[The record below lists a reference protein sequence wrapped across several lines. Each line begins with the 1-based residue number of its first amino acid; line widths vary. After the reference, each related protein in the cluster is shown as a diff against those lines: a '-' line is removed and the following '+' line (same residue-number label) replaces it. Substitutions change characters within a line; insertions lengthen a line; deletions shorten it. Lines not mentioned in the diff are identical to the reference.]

1 MTKNLQWRILV
12 TLGVIIIALLGML
25 PLNQKIN
32 LGLDLQGGMHLVLKV
47 DTSKV
52 PEDAREDAPNR
63 ALEIIRNRI
72 DQFGVREP
80 LIQRQGKD
88 SIVVQLPGVT
98 DRERAIELI
107 GRTALLEF
115 RLVEDDEELNKRA
128 FSSIERKSEEEGK
141 VEGETEIEGEEE
153 EEKGFPEGY
162 ELKQVEKETILIH
175 KDAVLTGDTL
185 VSAEVKFDQSRFNEP
200 YIALEFNSKGAAVF
214 SEVTGN
220 NVGKRLA
227 IVLDGKIHSA
237 PRINEKIPSGR
248 ASISGRF
255 DVEEAGDLAIILRA
269 GALPAPIYIEEER
282 TVGSL
287 LGKDSIESGIRASL
301 IGVALVLS
309 FMLIYYLFAGAV
321 ASIAMAL
328 NFLIVLGALGWLQTT
343 LTLPGIAGMILVIGM
358 AVDANVLIYERIREE
373 LATGKHIRSAVAAGY
388 NKAFTAILD
397 SNVTTL
403 IAAALLFKFGT
414 GPIRG
419 FGVTLSIGIMASM
432 FTAIF
437 VTRIIFD
444 LVTSNKKFTKLPM
457 LQLFKKTNIN
467 FVSKRWIAYGLSL
480 LIILGG
486 AGIFFGKG
494 EKVLGI
500 DFTGGHMQEYSFKNH
515 IEIEDVRNTL
525 SDIDIKGATIQR
537 VGDKNQVLIKTSEDT
552 AFQIGRVFKENFKD
566 NPSDLLRVEKV
577 GPSIGKHLRKSAKL
591 AMLWS
596 LIGIL
601 IYVGL
606 RFKNIAFAAAG
617 VIALFHDVLI
627 AIGFLVATGREL
639 NLTVVAALL
648 TIAGY
653 SINDTIVIYAR
664 IRENLKL
671 YRKATMK
678 EIVNMSVN
686 ETLSRTVLTTVTT
699 LLAVLAIFFFG
710 GDVLRDFSFT
720 LLVGILSG
728 IYSTIYIASPLLIF
742 WYAKRAR

>member
-1 MTKNLQWRILV
+1 MTKNLQWRVLV
-12 TLGVIIIALLGML
+12 ALGVVVFALLGML
-25 PLNQKIN
+25 PLREKIN

-47 DTSKV
+47 DTSEI
-52 PEDAREDAPNR
+52 PEDAREDAPDR

-80 LIQRQGKD
+80 LIQRKGAD
-88 SIVVQLPGVT
+88 SIVVQLPGIT

-115 RLVEDDEELNKRA
+115 KLVEDDEELNRQA
-128 FSSIERKSEEEGK
+128 NEE
-141 VEGETEIEGEEE
+141 VV
-153 EEKGFPEGY
+153 PEGY
-162 ELKQVEKETILIH
+162 ELKQVEKEALLVHDET
-175 KDAVLTGDTL
+175 VLTGDTL
-185 VSAEVKFDQSRFNEP
+185 LSAEVKFDQSRFNEP
-200 YIALEFNSKGAAVF
+200 YIALEFNSKGAAIF
-214 SEVTGN
+214 SEVTGA

-227 IVLDGKIHSA
+227 IVLDGNVHSA

-255 DVEEAGDLAIILRA
+255 SVEEAGDLAIVLRA

-287 LGKDSIESGIRASL
+287 LGRDSIESGIRASL
-301 IGVALVLS
+301 IGVTLVLG
-309 FMLIYYLFAGAV
+309 FMLIYYLFAGMV

-328 NFLIVLGALGWLQTT
+328 NFLIVFGALGWLHTT
-343 LTLPGIAGMILVIGM
+343 LTLPGIAGIILVIGM

-373 LATGKHIRSAVAAGY
+373 LLTGKHIRSAVAAGY

-397 SNVTTL
+397 SNITTL

-444 LVTSNKKFTKLPM
+444 LVTANKSFTKLPM
-457 LQLFKKTNIN
+457 LQLFKKTNID
-467 FVSKRWIAYGLSL
+467 FISKRWIAYAVSL

-486 AGIFFGKG
+486 AGIFFAKG
-494 EKVLGI
+494 EKVYGI
-500 DFTGGHMQEYSFKNH
+500 DFTGGHMQEYSFRKP
-515 IEIEDVRNTL
+515 IKIEDVRNTL
-525 SDIDIKGATIQR
+525 SDIGIKEATIQR
-537 VGDKNQVLIKTSEDT
+537 VGDRNQVLIKTPEDT
-552 AFQIGRVFKENFKD
+552 ASQINRAFKESFTD
-566 NPSDLLRVEKV
+566 NTSDLLRVERV
-577 GPSIGKHLRKSAKL
+577 GPSIGRHLRKSARL
-591 AMLWS
+591 AILWS

-601 IYVGL
+601 IYVGF

-617 VIALFHDVLI
+617 VIALFHDVFI

-639 NLTVVAALL
+639 NLGIVAALL

-653 SINDTIVIYAR
+653 SINDTIVIYVR

-686 ETLSRTVLTTVTT
+686 QTLSRTVLTTITT
-699 LLAVLAIFFFG
+699 LLAVSSIFFFG
-710 GDVLRDFSFT
+710 GEVLKDFSFT

-728 IYSTIYIASPLLIF
+728 IYSTIYIASPLVIF